1 MADGSFTLFPGKEC
15 EIYIDEISPQ
25 GLPSRCWVKRQ
36 AFSDLSV
43 DWWWHL
49 VSEAGEG
56 WRQNDIQI
64 FGQLYKEPR
73 LTAWWGPAY
82 QYASVK
88 WPHRAMSAEM
98 KELTARVEALANFSY
113 NGVLVNGYRD
123 GQDSMGWHRDNEP
136 EIDPASIAS
145 LSLGATR
152 TFKVRDRRNKK
163 VTNIELEHGD
173 LLVMEHL
180 QEAHDHSVPK
190 RTKVST
196 PRMNFT
202 FRRLV

>member
-1 MADGSFTLFPGKEC
+1 MDEAAGLFGAGGREVVLEETLTDGRVA
-15 EIYIDEISPQ
+15 
-25 GLPSRCWVKRQ
+25 RCWVERS
-36 AFSDLSV
+36 ALDDMDLRM
-43 DWWWHL
+43 WWRL
-49 VSEAGEG
+49 VGDAGSG
-56 WRQNDIQI
+56 WRQNDIRV
-64 FGQLYKEPR
+64 FGQWHKEPR

-82 QYASVK
+82 QYANVS
-88 WPHRAMSAEM
+88 WPSRPLDGEVGV
-98 KELTARVEALANFSY
+98 LTNRVMQLAGADY

-136 EIDPASIAS
+136 EIDPTSIAS

-152 TFKVRDRRNKK
+152 TFKIRDRRSRQVFN
-163 VTNIELEHGD
+163 VELSHGD

-180 QEAHDHSVPK
+180 QDVHEHSVPK
-190 RTKVST
+190 RKKVSE

>member
-1 MADGSFTLFPGKEC
+1 
-15 EIYIDEISPQ
+15 
-25 GLPSRCWVKRQ
+25 
-36 AFSDLSV
+36 
-43 DWWWHL
+43 
-49 VSEAGEG
+49 
-56 WRQNDIQI
+56 
-64 FGQLYKEPR
+64 
-73 LTAWWGPAY
+73 
-82 QYASVK
+82 
-88 WPHRAMSAEM
+88 MSAEM

-113 NGVLVNGYRD
+113 NGVLVNGYSD

-152 TFKVRDRRNKK
+152 TFKIRDRRNKK

-190 RTKVST
+190 RTKVAT

>member
-1 MADGSFTLFPGKEC
+1 MVDGQLDLGIQQREVLIEESL
-15 EIYIDEISPQ
+15 D
-25 GLPSRCWVKRQ
+25 GLQVARCWVERG
-36 AFSDLSV
+36 AFSDQTL
-43 DWWWHL
+43 DQWWNM
-49 VSEAGEG
+49 VSQEGEG
-56 WRQNDIQI
+56 WRQNDIRV
-64 FGQLYKEPR
+64 FGQWHKEPR

-82 QYASVK
+82 RYANVV
-88 WPHRAMSAEM
+88 WQERDLVGAMGQLAD
-98 KELTARVEALANFSY
+98 RVSGLANFSY

-136 EIDPASIAS
+136 EIDTASIAS

-152 TFKVRDRRNKK
+152 TFKIRHRTTKEVVN
-163 VTNIELEHGD
+163 VELAHGD

-180 QEAHDHSVPK
+180 QTLHEHSVPK
-190 RTKVST
+190 RAKVAT

>member
-1 MADGSFTLFPGKEC
+1 MGKTDLGLFGASVREVLLEESLEDGKVA
-15 EIYIDEISPQ
+15 
-25 GLPSRCWVKRQ
+25 RCWVDRQ
-36 AFSDLSV
+36 AMGALDLKA
-43 DWWWHL
+43 WWRW
-49 VSEAGEG
+49 VGEAGNG
-56 WRQNDIQI
+56 WRQNDIRV
-64 FGQLYKEPR
+64 FGQWHKEPR

-82 QYASVK
+82 QYANVA
-88 WPHRAMSAEM
+88 WPSRPLDGEVGVLTNRVMQLAGAE
-98 KELTARVEALANFSY
+98 Y

-136 EIDPASIAS
+136 EIDTTSIAS

-152 TFKVRDRRNKK
+152 TFKIRDRRTKH
-163 VTNIELEHGD
+163 VVDVELGHGD

-180 QEAHDHSVPK
+180 QDVHEHSVPK
-190 RTKVST
+190 RMKVSA

>member
-1 MADGSFTLFPGKEC
+1 MDEAAGLFGAGGREVVLEETLTDGRVA
-15 EIYIDEISPQ
+15 Q
-25 GLPSRCWVKRQ
+25 CWVERS
-36 AFSDLSV
+36 ALDDMDLRM
-43 DWWWHL
+43 WWRL
-49 VSEAGEG
+49 VGDAGSG
-56 WRQNDIQI
+56 WRQNDIRV
-64 FGQLYKEPR
+64 FGQWHKEPR

-82 QYASVK
+82 QYANVS
-88 WPHRAMSAEM
+88 WPSRPLDGEVGV
-98 KELTARVEALANFSY
+98 LTNRVMQLAGADY

-136 EIDPASIAS
+136 EIDPTSIAS

-152 TFKVRDRRNKK
+152 TFKIRDRRSRK
-163 VTNIELEHGD
+163 VFNVELSHGD

-180 QEAHDHSVPK
+180 QDVHEHSVPK
-190 RTKVST
+190 RKKVSE

>member
-1 MADGSFTLFPGKEC
+1 MDEAAGLFGAGGREVVLEETLTDGRVA
-15 EIYIDEISPQ
+15 
-25 GLPSRCWVKRQ
+25 RCWVERS
-36 AFSDLSV
+36 ALDDMDLRM
-43 DWWWHL
+43 WWRL
-49 VSEAGEG
+49 VGDAGSG
-56 WRQNDIQI
+56 WRQNDIRV
-64 FGQLYKEPR
+64 FGQWHKEPR

-82 QYASVK
+82 QYANVS
-88 WPHRAMSAEM
+88 WPSQPLDGEVGV
-98 KELTARVEALANFSY
+98 LTNRVMQLAGADY

-136 EIDPASIAS
+136 EIDPTSIAS

-152 TFKVRDRRNKK
+152 TFKIRDRRSRQVFN
-163 VTNIELEHGD
+163 VELSHGD

-180 QEAHDHSVPK
+180 QDVHEHSVPK
-190 RTKVST
+190 RKKVSE

>member
-1 MADGSFTLFPGKEC
+1 MDNADPSLFGPGEREVLLEEALADGRVA
-15 EIYIDEISPQ
+15 
-25 GLPSRCWVKRQ
+25 RCWVKRS
-36 AFSDLSV
+36 ALYDMDLTM
-43 DWWWHL
+43 WWRW
-49 VSEAGEG
+49 VGEAGNG
-56 WRQNDIQI
+56 WRQNDILV
-64 FGQLYKEPR
+64 FGQWHKEPR

-82 QYASVK
+82 QYANVS
-88 WPHRAMSAEM
+88 WPSRPLDGEVGVLTNRVMQLAGAE
-98 KELTARVEALANFSY
+98 Y

-136 EIDPASIAS
+136 EIDPTSIAS

-152 TFKVRDRRNKK
+152 TFKIRDRRTKQ
-163 VTNIELEHGD
+163 VVDVDLGHGD

-180 QEAHDHSVPK
+180 QDVHEHSVPK
-190 RTKVST
+190 RMKVND

>member
-1 MADGSFTLFPGKEC
+1 MDEAAGLFGAGGREVVLEETLTDGRVA
-15 EIYIDEISPQ
+15 
-25 GLPSRCWVKRQ
+25 RCWVKRS
-36 AFSDLSV
+36 ALDDMDLRM
-43 DWWWHL
+43 WWRL
-49 VSEAGEG
+49 VGDTGSG
-56 WRQNDIQI
+56 WRQNDIRV
-64 FGQLYKEPR
+64 FGQWHKEPR

-82 QYASVK
+82 QYANVS
-88 WPHRAMSAEM
+88 WPSRPLDGEVGV
-98 KELTARVEALANFSY
+98 LTNRVMQLAGADY

-136 EIDPASIAS
+136 EIDPTSIAS

-152 TFKVRDRRNKK
+152 TFKIRDRRSRQVFN
-163 VTNIELEHGD
+163 VELSHGD

-180 QEAHDHSVPK
+180 QDVHEHSVPK
-190 RTKVST
+190 RKKVSE